1 MSISDGPKITKD
13 SSLIVNLDAA
23 NKKSYLGTGTNW
35 TNLINKKNGIL
46 TNSPSFNSSNQGS
59 LVFTRASNTYVDY
72 GAVSGSFSSFSVI
85 VWFYPTNIA
94 NYENILDCNYAYNG
108 INGNIGP
115 RLEMT
120 AGGNLNWV
128 YSNSASNGSYY
139 YYQTV
144 ILSGMAA
151 NTWYCVGITYDG
163 SGNSSVTYLNGL
175 NTGNARV
182 TSGFPTGFI
191 AVMNNLRV
199 GQGYS
204 LGNQTSQR
212 GFDGRV
218 SSVQIYNRVLTS
230 SEVYNNFVA
239 NRGRFGV

>member
-35 TNLINKKNGIL
+35 TNLVNKKNGIL

-59 LVFTRASNTYVDY
+59 LVFTRASNTYIDY
-72 GAVSGSFSSFSVI
+72 GAVSGSFTSFTVI

-94 NYENILDCNYAYNG
+94 NYENVLDCNYAYNG
-108 INGNIGP
+108 TTGNIGP

-120 AGGNLNWV
+120 AGGNLAWV
-128 YSNSASNGSYY
+128 YSNSTTNNMFYY
-139 YYQTV
+139 AQDIIT
-144 ILSGMAA
+144 SGMTA
-151 NTWYCVGITYDG
+151 NTWYCTAITYDG
-163 SGNSSVTYLNGL
+163 TGNSSITYLNGL
-175 NTGNARV
+175 NTGKSR
-182 TSGFPTGFI
+182 TTTGSPTGFI
-191 AVMNNLRV
+191 GVMNNLRI
-199 GQGYS
+199 GQGFS
-204 LGNQTSQR
+204 LNSQTAER